1 MAAEP
6 GPAAAAT
13 AEPGPLA
20 RRWAALEPGLR
31 AAALGRARQ
40 AIGVTTGTGRAAW
53 PYADDATVRAVVAAA
68 EADRGTAWP
77 RLLLSDYAR
86 YWRDGVRTAYE
97 VPAGELRRRTAT
109 AALAA
114 ALHGQPYLD
123 EAADGLLQLC
133 EQSTWCWAAH
143 ERFATEAGQVVP
155 DTDRPFLDLG
165 AAETVAVLAWA
176 DLILGAALDDLVPG
190 LRQRI
195 RRETRVR
202 VVEPFLSS
210 REWHWLGLDGH
221 LHNWNPWIHGHL
233 LAAALFLVDDPP
245 TRDRVV
251 DLVVDG
257 LDRYLGSLPADGGC
271 DEGYA
276 YWWNGPARLAETLD
290 LLDRVLDGQLAP
302 WRWPPLP
309 QLARYPHRMALGDG
323 WYVNVGDG
331 PARPS
336 AAQPWQVLHRWGR
349 ATGDQQVVAHAAS
362 HRVPGEPAVTV
373 DAGLGR
379 AVLGLTDPQWTT
391 PPPAV
396 PPLASLPPAASP
408 LPATTWL
415 PDLQLL
421 VSRERAGS
429 PRGLAVAVKGGH
441 NDENHNHNDVG
452 SYLVA
457 LDGTPV
463 LVDLGQP
470 TYTAISFTDRRYEQW
485 VTRSEWHNL
494 PVVGGHGQAPGRTF
508 RASSVVVDT
517 DADADALRLDLA
529 AAYPPE
535 AGCRSW
541 RRQVRLDRL
550 LSTVAVTERWRVD
563 DPADLRLH
571 HVVAGAPL
579 THSAGRL
586 AVRALNGAV
595 AVLGWDPRL
604 GTGQLQRQPVDD
616 PLLRESWGDA
626 VHRLVLTLPAR
637 PSGSVTVTISGG
649 SA

>member
-1 MAAEP
+1 MPAESGP
-6 GPAAAAT
+6 PAAAAGS
-13 AEPGPLA
+13 GPLV
-20 RRWAALEPGLR
+20 RRWAALGADLR
-31 AAALGRARQ
+31 AAALAQARQ
-40 AIGVTTGTGRAAW
+40 AIGSTAGTGRAAW
-53 PYADDATVRAVVAAA
+53 PHADDLTVRAIVAAA

-97 VPAGELRRRTAT
+97 QPAGELRRRTAT

-143 ERFATEAGQVVP
+143 ERFATAHGQVVP
-155 DTDRPFLDLG
+155 DIDRPFLDLG

-176 DLILGAALDDLVPG
+176 DLILGAALDDRVPG
-190 LRQRI
+190 LRQRM
-195 RRETRVR
+195 RRETLTR
-202 VVEPFLSS
+202 VVEPFLGS

-245 TRDRVV
+245 TRERVV

-276 YWWNGPARLAETLD
+276 YWWHGPARLAEALD

-302 WRWPPLP
+302 WRWSPLP
-309 QLARYPHRMALGDG
+309 ELARYPHRMALGDG

-336 AAQPWQVLHRWGR
+336 TAQAWQVLHRWGR
-349 ATGDQQVVAHAAS
+349 ATGDQQVVEHAAS

-379 AVLGLTDPQWTT
+379 AVLGLTDPQWTAQPSA
-391 PPPAV
+391 PP
-396 PPLASLPPAASP
+396 P

-415 PDLQLL
+415 PELQLL
-421 VSRERAGS
+421 VSREQAGS
-429 PRGLAVAVKGGH
+429 SRGLTVAVKGGH

-457 LDGTPV
+457 LDGAPV
-463 LVDLGQP
+463 LIDLGQP
-470 TYTAISFTDRRYEQW
+470 TYTAISFTERRYEQW
-485 VTRSEWHNL
+485 VTQSQWHNL
-494 PVVGGHGQAPGRTF
+494 PVVGGHGQPPGRTF

-517 DADADALRLDLA
+517 GVDSDALRLDLA

-541 RRQVRLDRL
+541 RRTVRLDRRR
-550 LSTVAVTERWRVD
+550 STVTVTERWRVN
-563 DPADLRLH
+563 DPTDLRLH
-571 HVVAGAPL
+571 HVIAGQPL
-579 THSAGRL
+579 THTAGRL
-586 AVRALNGAV
+586 AVRALSGR
-595 AVLGWDPRL
+595 VLVLAWDPRL
-604 GTGQLQRQPVDD
+604 GTGQLQPRPVDD
-616 PLLRESWGDA
+616 PLLRDGWGDA
-626 VHRLVLTLPAR
+626 VHRLILGLPAR
-637 PSGSVTVTISGG
+637 QTGSLTVTFSGG
-649 SA
+649 SD

>member
-1 MAAEP
+1 MPAEP
-6 GPAAAAT
+6 DPAAAAAT
-13 AEPGPLA
+13 AGPGPLA
-20 RRWAALEPGLR
+20 RRWAALDPQLR
-31 AAALGRARQ
+31 TAALGRARQ
-40 AIGVTTGTGRAAW
+40 AIGFAAGTGRAAW
-53 PYADDATVRAVVAAA
+53 PYVDEVTERAIVAAA

-97 VPAGELRRRTAT
+97 QPAGELRRRTAT

-143 ERFATEAGQVVP
+143 ERFAAVDGRVVP
-155 DTDRPFLDLG
+155 DVDRPFLDLG

-176 DLILGAALDDLVPG
+176 DLILGAALDERTPG
-190 LRQRI
+190 LRHRM
-195 RRETRVR
+195 RREAHVR
-202 VVEPFLSS
+202 VVAPFLGS

-233 LAAALFLVDDPP
+233 LAAALFLVDDADVR
-245 TRDRVV
+245 TRTV

-257 LDRYLGSLPADGGC
+257 LDRYLNSLPADGGC

-276 YWWNGPARLAETLD
+276 YWWNGPARLAEALD
-290 LLDRVLDGQLAP
+290 LLDRVLGGRLDP
-302 WRWPPLP
+302 WRWSPLP

-336 AAQPWQVLHRWGR
+336 AAQAWQVPHRWGR
-349 ATGDQQVVAHAAS
+349 ATGDRQVVAHAAS
-362 HRVPGEPAVTV
+362 HRAPGGPAVTV
-373 DAGLGR
+373 AAGLGR
-379 AVLGLTDPQWTT
+379 AVRGLTDPQWITQ
-391 PPPAV
+391 PPTAP
-396 PPLASLPPAASP
+396 P

-429 PRGLAVAVKGGH
+429 TAGLTVAVKGGH

-457 LDGTPV
+457 LDGCPV

-485 VTRSEWHNL
+485 VTQSQWHNL
-494 PVVGGHGQAPGRTF
+494 PVVGGHGQAAGRDF
-508 RASSVVVDT
+508 RASSVAVHT
-517 DADADALRLDLA
+517 GADADTLGLDLA
-529 AAYPPE
+529 GAYPPE

-541 RRQVRLDRL
+541 RRQVRLDRRR
-550 LSTVAVTERWRVD
+550 STVTVTERWRVD

-571 HVVAGAPL
+571 HVLAGEPL
-579 THSAGRL
+579 THAAGRL
-586 AVRALNGAV
+586 AVRTLAGGSLVLTWDSQLGA
-595 AVLGWDPRL
+595 GRL
-604 GTGQLQRQPVDD
+604 DRQPVDD
-616 PLLRESWGDA
+616 PLLRDVWGDA
-626 VHRLVLTLPAR
+626 VHRLVLSLPAQR
-637 PSGSVTVTISGG
+637 TGSVTVTVSGG
-649 SA
+649 SE

>member
-1 MAAEP
+1 M
-6 GPAAAAT
+6 T

-20 RRWAALEPGLR
+20 RRWAALGQSTR
-31 AAALGRARQ
+31 MTALGQARQ
-40 AIGVTTGTGRAAW
+40 AFDIGDTGRAAW
-53 PYADDATVRAVVAAA
+53 PHVDDVTERAIVAAA
-68 EADRGTAWP
+68 EADRGTDWP

-97 VPAGELRRRTAT
+97 QPAGELRRRTAT

-143 ERFATEAGQVVP
+143 EQFAAEAGRVVP
-155 DTDRPFLDLG
+155 DVDRPFLDLG

-176 DLILGAALDDLVPG
+176 DLILGAALDERTPG

-195 RRETRVR
+195 RRETRAR
-202 VVEPFLSS
+202 VVEPFLGS
-210 REWHWLGLDGH
+210 RDWHWLGLDGH

-233 LAAALFLVDDPP
+233 LAAALFLVDDPDAR
-245 TRDRVV
+245 TRTV

-276 YWWNGPARLAETLD
+276 YWWNGPARLAEALD
-290 LLDRVLDGQLAP
+290 LLDRVLGGRLDP
-302 WRWPPLP
+302 WGWPPLP
-309 QLARYPHRMALGDG
+309 ALARYPHRVALGDG

-336 AAQPWQVLHRWGR
+336 AAQAWQVPHRWGR
-349 ATGDQQVVAHAAS
+349 ATGDQQVIDFAAS
-362 HRVPGEPAVTV
+362 HRTPGEPAVTV
-373 DAGLGR
+373 AAGLGR
-379 AVLGLTDPQWTT
+379 AVLGLADPQWT
-391 PPPAV
+391 
-396 PPLASLPPAASP
+396 SQLPTAPP
-408 LPATTWL
+408 LPATSWL

-429 PRGLAVAVKGGH
+429 PRGLTVAVKGGH

-457 LDGTPV
+457 LDGAPV
-463 LVDLGQP
+463 LIDLGQP

-494 PVVGGHGQAPGRTF
+494 PVVGGHGQAAGRDF
-508 RASSVVVDT
+508 RASSVAVETGV
-517 DADADALRLDLA
+517 DADVLRLDLA
-529 AAYPPE
+529 GAYPPE

-541 RRQVRLDRL
+541 RRQVRLDRRRAA
-550 LSTVAVTERWRVD
+550 VAVTERWQVD
-563 DPADLRLH
+563 DPTGLRLH
-571 HVVAGAPL
+571 HVVAGEPL
-579 THSAGRL
+579 THTAGRL
-586 AVRALNGAV
+586 AVRTLAGGIL
-595 AVLGWDPRL
+595 VLAWDAQLGVGRL
-604 GTGQLQRQPVDD
+604 DRQPVDD
-616 PLLRESWGDA
+616 PLLRDVWGDA
-626 VHRLVLTLPAR
+626 VHRLVLTLPAQR
-637 PSGSVTVTISGG
+637 TGSVTVTVTVTVNGG
-649 SA
+649 TE